1 MAQSPVPRCEASH
14 FGPVAYAFPNR
25 SRERSLAFSA
35 SISRSRAGALV
46 WSDASNRR
54 ALSETS
60 ETARLNA
67 SALAWDG
74 ALNPDNFRTNCR
86 AEAWISAWVAGGSKL
101 NSVLMLRHMHLLP
114 CPVGARSL
122 QERTGSRISDICPA
136 FWHRKDLAAHGPGRT
151 M

>member
-1 MAQSPVPRCEASH
+1 MAQSPVPRCEVSH
-14 FGPVAYAFPNR
+14 FGPGAYAFPNR

-35 SISRSRAGALV
+35 SISRSRVGALV
-46 WSDASNRR
+46 CSDASNRR

-74 ALNPDNFRTNCR
+74 ALNPDSFRTNCS

-101 NSVLMLRHMHLLP
+101 NSVLMLRHMNLLLSRRP
-114 CPVGARSL
+114 KDEQPVRNPTSL
-122 QERTGSRISDICPA
+122 
-136 FWHRKDLAAHGPGRT
+136 GPIIPFGPRAWRLKFA
-151 M
+151 